1 LARDSDDPCRDGFV
15 VSFGSS
21 PKFILPANEDAEKL
35 RQKWAERR
43 AEAERSRF
51 WWDVQQ
57 EQQRILLEEQPDTF
71 VQPIDFDNYFGP
83 NG

>member
-1 LARDSDDPCRDGFV
+1 

-21 PKFILPANEDAEKL
+21 PKFILPATEDAEKL

-51 WWDVQQ
+51 WWGVQQ
-57 EQQRILLEEQPDTF
+57 QRQRILVEEQPDEF
-71 VQPIDFDNYFGP
+71 KVPEFISEYPIG
-83 NG
+83 

>member
-1 LARDSDDPCRDGFV
+1 LDGVV

-57 EQQRILLEEQPDTF
+57 QRQRILVEEQPDEF
-71 VQPIDFDNYFGP
+71 KVPAFISEYPIG
-83 NG
+83 

>member
-1 LARDSDDPCRDGFV
+1 

-57 EQQRILLEEQPDTF
+57 KQQRIHVEEQPETVKVPAF
-71 VQPIDFDNYFGP
+71 ISEYPIG
-83 NG
+83 

>member
-1 LARDSDDPCRDGFV
+1 

-21 PKFILPANEDAEKL
+21 PKFILPATEDAEKL

-51 WWDVQQ
+51 WWGVQLK
-57 EQQRILLEEQPDTF
+57 QQRILLEENPDTW
-71 VQPIDFDNYFGP
+71 VKPLDYDTDP
-83 NG
+83 PPV